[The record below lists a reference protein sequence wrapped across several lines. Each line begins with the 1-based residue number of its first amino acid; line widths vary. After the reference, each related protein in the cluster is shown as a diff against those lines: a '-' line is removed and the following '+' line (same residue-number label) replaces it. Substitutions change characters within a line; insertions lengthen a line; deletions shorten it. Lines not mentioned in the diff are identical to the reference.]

1 VGTGFSCFFLL
12 KQRNPLQ
19 EKPNHN
25 QPGGNKLDIFLGV
38 RVYSAHAHNDV
49 PYVVPTILTH

>member
-1 VGTGFSCFFLL
+1 MFFLL

-25 QPGGNKLDIFLGV
+25 QAGGNKLDIFLGV